1 MEVVDVDG
9 SYLYRK
15 HKVVADAGMRVAPLP
30 LPSPPLS
37 GWESVSQENVAEV
50 AKKVP
55 HVTSGWYV
63 QAHRYAS
70 SARLHAYI
78 SSLCNV
84 GVVYTYLASG
94 AGRSAGEGTFRAL
107 TRGFIHWQS
116 GRIDKLEVNVQHPLF
131 CHVRSQMKPSMR
143 PGTYHVY
150 VLLGRDNDFATVISA
165 TCECAAG
172 YV

>member
-37 GWESVSQENVAEV
+37 GWESVSQENVAEI

-116 GRIDKLEVNVQHPLF
+116 GRIDKLEGALPKLVSFYNNCVVPEIVSPVH
-131 CHVRSQMKPSMR
+131 
-143 PGTYHVY
+143 T
-150 VLLGRDNDFATVISA
+150 LGIPIRDLSKL
-165 TCECAAG
+165 
-172 YV
+172 